1 MNRNQLLLIAL
12 AGALLVAIPASQAV
26 WSKGHVPLNKVQVCH
41 KGKTKVIDQKKLDK
55 ALKKGDCLLPACDF
69 NHVFFAGDACPM
81 ASTAGFCDVLG
92 GPIDDGTGTGTL
104 IDDFRNEA
112 HLLTP
117 ACTLPH

>member
-1 MNRNQLLLIAL
+1 MNRNQLLLISL

-41 KGKTKVIDQKKLDK
+41 KGKTRVIDQKKLDK

-69 NHVFFAGDACPM
+69 NNVFFEGDACPM
-81 ASTAGFCDVLG
+81 DATGGFCDFPNAGAGFPLA
-92 GPIDDGTGTGTL
+92 
-104 IDDFRNEA
+104 RAEA
-112 HLLTP
+112 HAMTT